1 MEKEGVQEQ
10 TVRNDRINNQ
20 LGKFIEDVEIETT
33 EDDEYII
40 QCAKN
45 ELMEK
50 R

>member
-1 MEKEGVQEQ
+1 M
-10 TVRNDRINNQ
+10 
-20 LGKFIEDVEIETT
+20 GKFIEDVEIETT

-40 QCAKN
+40 QYAKN